1 MYFEYLVKV
10 NGDVIMER
18 VDRHVIIKK
27 LFDSIEGVKTPDEI
41 NRNKYVKT
49 INQRLQDFGL
59 NNLEFNTGIRG
70 GELSFE
76 KGDKVIKAYELPMED
91 KLIIKGILTEL
102 AILNG
107 CSDNEG
113 DKLLNCELKPR
124 NIIFETPQD
133 LIDYINIL

>member
-1 MYFEYLVKV
+1 MYFKYLVKV
-10 NGDVIMER
+10 NGHVIMER

-27 LFDSIEGVKTPDEI
+27 LFDSIEGVKTPDGI
-41 NRNKYVKT
+41 NSNKYVKT

-76 KGDKVIKAYELPMED
+76 KDNQVIKAYELPMGD
-91 KLIIKGILTEL
+91 KLIIKAILTEL

-113 DKLLNCELKPR
+113 DKLLNCELKPQ